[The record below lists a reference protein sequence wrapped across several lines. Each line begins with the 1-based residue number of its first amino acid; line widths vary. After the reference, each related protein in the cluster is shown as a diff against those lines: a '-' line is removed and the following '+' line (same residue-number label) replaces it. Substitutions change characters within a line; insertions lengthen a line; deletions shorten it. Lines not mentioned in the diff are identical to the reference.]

1 MELLLNFSDT
11 SFNTKV
17 GTISLYMYWTN
28 SQQFVISYTV
38 ILIIHSSYVL
48 ESSRKHWINGYWPIK
63 SMPQPVTL
71 KKLNGSMKTSKTF
84 QN

>member
-17 GTISLYMYWTN
+17 GTIHLYMYWTN
-28 SQQFVISYTV
+28 SQQFVFSYTV

-48 ESSRKHWINGYWPIK
+48 ESSYEPELVSIEFLPLRKK
-63 SMPQPVTL
+63 
-71 KKLNGSMKTSKTF
+71 
-84 QN
+84 